1 MIHPIAN
8 APCSWG
14 VDDPKNPNLPAWAT
28 VLKEAAQ
35 AGYRS
40 IELGPW
46 GYLPS
51 DPASL
56 RAALEQHQLSLVAGT
71 IFDDLV
77 SEAHFPTLVALTHQ
91 ICRNLSQ
98 VAAAEPIPGR
108 PFQPPYLVIIDFGN
122 PERARFAGRGR
133 QFGQRLGVDPDRC
146 YADYQSLFRS
156 EAARP
161 DGIQAVSV
169 ATPNNTHYAIC
180 RAALEAG
187 LHVVCEKPL
196 CFSSEEADELVA
208 LSQRRR
214 KIIGVTYGYAGHQL
228 ILQARQMI
236 ADGLLGDIRIVNMQ
250 FAHGFHA
257 QPVEQENAS
266 TRWRVDPRF
275 VGPSYVLGDLATH
288 PLFLVETMAPQLKI
302 TRLMCARQSFVKSR
316 APLED
321 NAHVLMEYDNGAI
334 GSLWS
339 SAVNCGSMHGQKVRI
354 IGEKASLEWWD
365 EQPNQLRYEIQG
377 EPVRILERGMDYLDP
392 LARQDD
398 RIGGGHPEGLFEA
411 WSNLYRRFAIAM
423 DAADRRDEALL
434 ADFWYP
440 DARAGAFG
448 IRWVENCVRSAD
460 NGACWV
466 DFR

>member
-1 MIHPIAN
+1 MKKEADMIHPIAN

-46 GYLPS
+46 GYLPT

-56 RAALEQHQLSLVAGT
+56 RAA
-71 IFDDLV
+71 
-77 SEAHFPTLVALTHQ
+77 
-91 ICRNLSQ
+91 
-98 VAAAEPIPGR
+98 
-108 PFQPPYLVIIDFGN
+108 
-122 PERARFAGRGR
+122 
-133 QFGQRLGVDPDRC
+133 
-146 YADYQSLFRS
+146 
-156 EAARP
+156 
-161 DGIQAVSV
+161 
-169 ATPNNTHYAIC
+169 
-180 RAALEAG
+180 
-187 LHVVCEKPL
+187 
-196 CFSSEEADELVA
+196 
-208 LSQRRR
+208 
-214 KIIGVTYGYAGHQL
+214 
-228 ILQARQMI
+228 
-236 ADGLLGDIRIVNMQ
+236 
-250 FAHGFHA
+250 
-257 QPVEQENAS
+257 
-266 TRWRVDPRF
+266 
-275 VGPSYVLGDLATH
+275 
-288 PLFLVETMAPQLKI
+288 
-302 TRLMCARQSFVKSR
+302 
-316 APLED
+316 LED

-448 IRWVENCVRSAD
+448 VRWVENCVRSAD